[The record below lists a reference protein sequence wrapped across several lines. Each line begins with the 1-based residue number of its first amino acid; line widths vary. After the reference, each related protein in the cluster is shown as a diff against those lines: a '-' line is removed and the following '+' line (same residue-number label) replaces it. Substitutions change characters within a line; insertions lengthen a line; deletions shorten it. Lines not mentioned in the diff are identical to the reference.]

1 MEGVTILVVDDEFRM
16 KKLVKD
22 FLLKEDC
29 TVLEAGDGE
38 EAIKVFNENKE
49 KINLILLDVMMPKL
63 DGWSVLR
70 QIRQES
76 KVPVIMLTARGEEQD
91 ELFGFELGV
100 DEYISKPFSPKILVA
115 RIKAI
120 LNRTEGK
127 QKENKNYG
135 GIEINTEGRTV
146 SVDGKQI
153 ELSLR
158 EYELLKYLLDNENV
172 ALSRDKILNNVW
184 NYDYYGD
191 SRTIDSHIK
200 KIRHKLGKKGKYIKT
215 IRGVGYKFEVK
226 MKLKNTFKSIRF
238 RLFGTLC
245 VSIVLIIF
253 CLIIINNVVLET
265 FYLYS
270 KTSTAIHICQS
281 INSYYNGIF
290 TYNIKD
296 KLREQERTNN
306 IDILILDE
314 NFDVVYCSN
323 QEIIDSVNKLES
335 IYGSRNKIIY
345 SRNNVI
351 VQSIEDAKDNQYLM
365 LKASLDNGYTA
376 YIKIQVKPIKA
387 TVRVSN
393 DLLLIIGVLMIII
406 AAVIASVIA
415 NKFTKPI
422 LQLNRI
428 TKKMA
433 NLDFSQRY
441 RISDTEDE
449 INMLG
454 RNINEMSDKLELTIN
469 RLQSNNSKLEQNIE
483 EKSKIDEMRKQFI
496 SDVSH
501 ELKTPIA
508 LIQGYAEGLIE
519 NVNSDEESRKF
530 YAEVILD
537 ESNKMDTMVKRL
549 LELMKLEYQERKFND
564 TEFDLTELIKEELRR
579 NTVVIK
585 ENNIKIE
592 FEDKKKIKVFADQEY
607 IEQVVS
613 NYLTNAIKHAEE
625 KNGEKKIIIRTENKK
640 DKVRLYVYNTGE
652 NIPKEYI
659 NKIWGRFYKIDSS
672 RNRNSGGTG
681 IGLALVKAIMNNYNN
696 EYGVKNHEEGVEFYC
711 DINRK
716 SH

>member
-1 MEGVTILVVDDEFRM
+1 
-16 KKLVKD
+16 
-22 FLLKEDC
+22 
-29 TVLEAGDGE
+29 
-38 EAIKVFNENKE
+38 
-49 KINLILLDVMMPKL
+49 
-63 DGWSVLR
+63 
-70 QIRQES
+70 
-76 KVPVIMLTARGEEQD
+76 
-91 ELFGFELGV
+91 
-100 DEYISKPFSPKILVA
+100 
-115 RIKAI
+115 
-120 LNRTEGK
+120 
-127 QKENKNYG
+127 
-135 GIEINTEGRTV
+135 
-146 SVDGKQI
+146 
-153 ELSLR
+153 
-158 EYELLKYLLDNENV
+158 
-172 ALSRDKILNNVW
+172 
-184 NYDYYGD
+184 
-191 SRTIDSHIK
+191 
-200 KIRHKLGKKGKYIKT
+200 
-215 IRGVGYKFEVK
+215 
-226 MKLKNTFKSIRF
+226 MKLNNTFKSIRF

-245 VSIVLIIF
+245 ISIVLIIF

-270 KTSTAIHICQS
+270 KTTTAVNIS
-281 INSYYNGIF
+281 EGINDYYNGVF
-290 TYNIKD
+290 TYNIND
-296 KLREQERTNN
+296 RLREQERKNN

-314 NFDVVYCSN
+314 SFNVVYCSN
-323 QEIIDSVNKLES
+323 QEIIDSVNILNS
-335 IYGSRNKIIY
+335 VYNIRSNLIY
-345 SRNNVI
+345 S
-351 VQSIEDAKDNQYLM
+351 QSNILIQKVEESKNNQYL
-365 LKASLDNGYTA
+365 LLRAYLDNGYTN
-376 YIKIQVKPIKA
+376 YIKIQIQPIKE
-387 TVRVSN
+387 TVRISN

-406 AAVIASVIA
+406 AAVIASIIA

-428 TKKMA
+428 TKRMA

-613 NYLTNAIKHAEE
+613 NYLTNAIKHSEE
-625 KNGEKKIIIRTENKK
+625 KNGEKKIIIRTETRE
-640 DKVRLYVYNTGE
+640 DKIRLYVYNTGE

-659 NKIWGRFYKIDSS
+659 KKIWGRFYKVDSS
-672 RNRNSGGTG
+672 RNRNTGGTG

-696 EYGVKNHEEGVEFYC
+696 EYGVRNLENGVEFYC
-711 DINRK
+711 DINK
-716 SH
+716 KA

>member
-1 MEGVTILVVDDEFRM
+1 M
-16 KKLVKD
+16 KQSSRR
-22 FLLKEDC
+22 
-29 TVLEAGDGE
+29 E
-38 EAIKVFNENKE
+38 E
-49 KINLILLDVMMPKL
+49 
-63 DGWSVLR
+63 
-70 QIRQES
+70 
-76 KVPVIMLTARGEEQD
+76 
-91 ELFGFELGV
+91 
-100 DEYISKPFSPKILVA
+100 
-115 RIKAI
+115 
-120 LNRTEGK
+120 
-127 QKENKNYG
+127 
-135 GIEINTEGRTV
+135 
-146 SVDGKQI
+146 
-153 ELSLR
+153 
-158 EYELLKYLLDNENV
+158 
-172 ALSRDKILNNVW
+172 
-184 NYDYYGD
+184 
-191 SRTIDSHIK
+191 
-200 KIRHKLGKKGKYIKT
+200 
-215 IRGVGYKFEVK
+215 
-226 MKLKNTFKSIRF
+226 IRF

-245 VSIVLIIF
+245 ISIVLIIF

-270 KTSTAIHICQS
+270 KTTTAVNIS
-281 INSYYNGIF
+281 EGINDYYNGVF
-290 TYNIKD
+290 TYNIND
-296 KLREQERTNN
+296 RLREQERKNN

-314 NFDVVYCSN
+314 SFNVVYCSN
-323 QEIIDSVNKLES
+323 QEIIESVNILNS
-335 IYGSRNKIIY
+335 VYNIRSNLIY
-345 SRNNVI
+345 S
-351 VQSIEDAKDNQYLM
+351 QSNILIQKVEESKNNQYL
-365 LKASLDNGYTA
+365 LLRAYLDNGYTN
-376 YIKIQVKPIKA
+376 YIKIQIQPIKE
-387 TVRVSN
+387 TVRISN

-406 AAVIASVIA
+406 AAVIASIIA

-428 TKKMA
+428 TKRMA

-625 KNGEKKIIIRTENKK
+625 KNSEKKIIIRTENGK
-640 DKVRLYVYNTGE
+640 DKVRLFVYNTGE

-659 NKIWGRFYKIDSS
+659 NKIWGRFYKVDSS
-672 RNRNSGGTG
+672 RNRNTGGTG

-696 EYGVKNHEEGVEFYC
+696 EYGVRNLENGVEFYC
-711 DINRK
+711 DINK
-716 SH
+716 KA

>member
-1 MEGVTILVVDDEFRM
+1 
-16 KKLVKD
+16 
-22 FLLKEDC
+22 
-29 TVLEAGDGE
+29 
-38 EAIKVFNENKE
+38 
-49 KINLILLDVMMPKL
+49 
-63 DGWSVLR
+63 
-70 QIRQES
+70 
-76 KVPVIMLTARGEEQD
+76 
-91 ELFGFELGV
+91 
-100 DEYISKPFSPKILVA
+100 
-115 RIKAI
+115 
-120 LNRTEGK
+120 
-127 QKENKNYG
+127 
-135 GIEINTEGRTV
+135 
-146 SVDGKQI
+146 
-153 ELSLR
+153 
-158 EYELLKYLLDNENV
+158 
-172 ALSRDKILNNVW
+172 
-184 NYDYYGD
+184 
-191 SRTIDSHIK
+191 
-200 KIRHKLGKKGKYIKT
+200 
-215 IRGVGYKFEVK
+215 
-226 MKLKNTFKSIRF
+226 MKLNNTFKSIRF

-245 VSIVLIIF
+245 ISIVLIIF

-270 KTSTAIHICQS
+270 KTTTAVNIS
-281 INSYYNGIF
+281 EGINDYYNGVF
-290 TYNIKD
+290 TYNIND
-296 KLREQERTNN
+296 RLREQERKNN

-314 NFDVVYCSN
+314 SFNVVYCSN
-323 QEIIDSVNKLES
+323 QEIIESVNILNS
-335 IYGSRNKIIY
+335 VYNIRSNLIY
-345 SRNNVI
+345 S
-351 VQSIEDAKDNQYLM
+351 QSNILIQKVEESKNNQYL
-365 LKASLDNGYTA
+365 LLRAYLDNGYTN
-376 YIKIQVKPIKA
+376 YIKIQIQPIKE
-387 TVRVSN
+387 TVRISN

-406 AAVIASVIA
+406 AAVIASIIA

-428 TKKMA
+428 TKRMA

-469 RLQSNNSKLEQNIE
+469 RLQSNNSRLEQNIE

-549 LELMKLEYQERKFND
+549 LELMKLEYQERKFSD

-592 FEDKKKIKVFADQEY
+592 FEDKRKIKVFADQEY
-607 IEQVVS
+607 IEQVIS

-625 KNGEKKIIIRTENKK
+625 KNSEKKIIIRTENKK
-640 DKVRLYVYNTGE
+640 DKVRLFVYNTGE
-652 NIPKEYI
+652 NIPKENI
-659 NKIWGRFYKIDSS
+659 NKIWGRFYKVDSS
-672 RNRNSGGTG
+672 RNRNQGGTG

-696 EYGVKNHEEGVEFYC
+696 EYGVKNLENGVEFYC
-711 DINRK
+711 DINK
-716 SH
+716 KT

>member
-1 MEGVTILVVDDEFRM
+1 M
-16 KKLVKD
+16 
-22 FLLKEDC
+22 
-29 TVLEAGDGE
+29 
-38 EAIKVFNENKE
+38 
-49 KINLILLDVMMPKL
+49 KIN
-63 DGWSVLR
+63 
-70 QIRQES
+70 
-76 KVPVIMLTARGEEQD
+76 
-91 ELFGFELGV
+91 
-100 DEYISKPFSPKILVA
+100 
-115 RIKAI
+115 KA
-120 LNRTEGK
+120 
-127 QKENKNYG
+127 
-135 GIEINTEGRTV
+135 
-146 SVDGKQI
+146 
-153 ELSLR
+153 
-158 EYELLKYLLDNENV
+158 
-172 ALSRDKILNNVW
+172 
-184 NYDYYGD
+184 
-191 SRTIDSHIK
+191 
-200 KIRHKLGKKGKYIKT
+200 
-215 IRGVGYKFEVK
+215 
-226 MKLKNTFKSIRF
+226 FKSIRF

-245 VSIVLIIF
+245 ISIVLIIF
-253 CLIIINNVVLET
+253 CLVIINNVVLET
-265 FYLYS
+265 FYIYS
-270 KTSTAIHICQS
+270 KTNTAINICDE
-281 INSYYNGIF
+281 INKYYNGIF
-290 TYNIKD
+290 LYSIDD
-296 KLREQERTNN
+296 KLKEQERNNN

-314 NFDVVYCSN
+314 NLNVEYCSN
-323 QEIIDSVNKLES
+323 QEIIENVNKLES

-406 AAVIASVIA
+406 AAIIASVIA

-422 LQLNRI
+422 LQLNKL
-428 TKKMA
+428 TKRMA
-433 NLDFSQRY
+433 NLDFSQRF

-469 RLQSNNSKLEQNIE
+469 RLRSNNSKLEQNIE

-508 LIQGYAEGLIE
+508 LIQGYAEGLLE

-537 ESNKMDTMVKRL
+537 ESNKMDLMVKRL

-564 TEFDLTELIKEELRR
+564 TEFNLTELIKEELRR

-585 ENNIKIE
+585 ENNIKVD
-592 FEDKKKIKVFADQEY
+592 FDSNKKIIVYADQEY

>member
-1 MEGVTILVVDDEFRM
+1 
-16 KKLVKD
+16 
-22 FLLKEDC
+22 
-29 TVLEAGDGE
+29 
-38 EAIKVFNENKE
+38 
-49 KINLILLDVMMPKL
+49 
-63 DGWSVLR
+63 
-70 QIRQES
+70 
-76 KVPVIMLTARGEEQD
+76 
-91 ELFGFELGV
+91 
-100 DEYISKPFSPKILVA
+100 
-115 RIKAI
+115 
-120 LNRTEGK
+120 
-127 QKENKNYG
+127 
-135 GIEINTEGRTV
+135 
-146 SVDGKQI
+146 
-153 ELSLR
+153 
-158 EYELLKYLLDNENV
+158 
-172 ALSRDKILNNVW
+172 
-184 NYDYYGD
+184 
-191 SRTIDSHIK
+191 
-200 KIRHKLGKKGKYIKT
+200 
-215 IRGVGYKFEVK
+215 

-245 VSIVLIIF
+245 ISIVLIIF

-270 KTSTAIHICQS
+270 KTTTAVNIS
-281 INSYYNGIF
+281 EGINDYYNGVF
-290 TYNIKD
+290 TYNIND
-296 KLREQERTNN
+296 RLREQERKNN

-314 NFDVVYCSN
+314 SFNVVYCSN
-323 QEIIDSVNKLES
+323 QEIIDSVNILNS
-335 IYGSRNKIIY
+335 VYNIRSNLIY
-345 SRNNVI
+345 S
-351 VQSIEDAKDNQYLM
+351 QSNILIQKVEESKNNQYL
-365 LKASLDNGYTA
+365 LLRAYLDNGYIN
-376 YIKIQVKPIKA
+376 YIKIQIQPIKE
-387 TVRVSN
+387 TVRISN

-406 AAVIASVIA
+406 AAVIASIIA

-428 TKKMA
+428 TKRMA

-537 ESNKMDTMVKRL
+537 ESNKMDEMVRRL

-579 NTVVIK
+579 NTVVLK
-585 ENNIKIE
+585 ENNIKVE
-592 FEDKKKIKVFADQEY
+592 FDDKKKVKVFADQEY
-607 IEQVVS
+607 IEQVVN
-613 NYLTNAIKHAEE
+613 NYLSNAIKHAEE

-659 NKIWGRFYKIDSS
+659 NKIWGRFYKVDSS
-672 RNRNSGGTG
+672 RNRNAGGTG
-681 IGLALVKAIMNNYNN
+681 IGLALIKAIMNNYNN
-696 EYGVKNHEEGVEFYC
+696 EYGVENHENGVEFYC
-711 DINRK
+711 DINK
-716 SH
+716 K

>member
-1 MEGVTILVVDDEFRM
+1 
-16 KKLVKD
+16 
-22 FLLKEDC
+22 
-29 TVLEAGDGE
+29 
-38 EAIKVFNENKE
+38 
-49 KINLILLDVMMPKL
+49 
-63 DGWSVLR
+63 
-70 QIRQES
+70 
-76 KVPVIMLTARGEEQD
+76 
-91 ELFGFELGV
+91 
-100 DEYISKPFSPKILVA
+100 
-115 RIKAI
+115 
-120 LNRTEGK
+120 
-127 QKENKNYG
+127 
-135 GIEINTEGRTV
+135 
-146 SVDGKQI
+146 
-153 ELSLR
+153 
-158 EYELLKYLLDNENV
+158 
-172 ALSRDKILNNVW
+172 
-184 NYDYYGD
+184 
-191 SRTIDSHIK
+191 
-200 KIRHKLGKKGKYIKT
+200 
-215 IRGVGYKFEVK
+215 
-226 MKLKNTFKSIRF
+226 MKLNNTFKSITF

-245 VSIVLIIF
+245 ISIVLIIF
-253 CLIIINNVVLET
+253 CLIIINNVVLEI

-270 KTSTAIHICQS
+270 KTTTAVNIS
-281 INSYYNGIF
+281 EGINDYYNGVF
-290 TYNIKD
+290 TYNIND
-296 KLREQERTNN
+296 RLREQERKNN

-314 NFDVVYCSN
+314 SFNVVYCSN
-323 QEIIDSVNKLES
+323 QEIIDSVNILNS
-335 IYGSRNKIIY
+335 VYNIRSNLIY
-345 SRNNVI
+345 S
-351 VQSIEDAKDNQYLM
+351 QSNILIQKVEESKNNQYL
-365 LKASLDNGYTA
+365 LLRAYLDNGYTN
-376 YIKIQVKPIKA
+376 YIKIQIQPIKE
-387 TVRVSN
+387 TVRISN

-406 AAVIASVIA
+406 AAVIASIIA

-428 TKKMA
+428 TKRMA

-625 KNGEKKIIIRTENKK
+625 KNSEKKIIIRTENKK
-640 DKVRLYVYNTGE
+640 DKVRLFVYNTGE

-659 NKIWGRFYKIDSS
+659 NKIWGRFYKVDSS
-672 RNRNSGGTG
+672 RNRNTGGTG

-696 EYGVKNHEEGVEFYC
+696 EYGVRNLENGVEFYC
-711 DINRK
+711 DINK
-716 SH
+716 KA